1 MPSNSS
7 TPSTRKQ
14 ASSATPASKRQKKK
28 QSVPVP
34 DPPQDAPFS
43 VAGYTEGVKL
53 YSDDRSTGQKDLLS
67 QHALE
72 PRLAEVD
79 ASGVMSS
86 RNLVDLSLAE
96 LAKLRTIGREF
107 LTSPVALSLV
117 QILCGFDED
126 VSTESF
132 KAASALLM
140 ARDERLRLASAQNDS
155 SLGSS
160 SSSVRSS
167 ESDARFTDVAVA
179 VGGSLVLYV
188 GPDLALPPS
197 EFTAECA
204 AEKGRGCMIRH
215 MAALKK
221 VKPQGV
227 SVAQVP
233 KKIVNV
239 NRNSTPT
246 ATVLQTPPNNKP
258 RYIPPPGRP
267 SKHPPAPASP
277 VARGRETEARLNTK
291 RDAAGALDPEKIDLT
306 DANETPPM
314 DKQDEGESDATSDE
328 SGESDSGSGTDDEK
342 ESTTPAENLE
352 IMVRYV
358 HEGNVAG
365 LRSRLAIQ
373 TADIEK
379 TAKVHLKA
387 EWAPAGEKRQNIANH
402 LNIFLAAQTERVTI
416 DSKLVGLGVELADL
430 TAKQAAAKAAITD
443 IKKNIEKAA
452 VKKRESDKVVKE
464 QIAMLLVGYAS
475 IAKNTGKRQEGG

>member
-1 MPSNSS
+1 M
-7 TPSTRKQ
+7 
-14 ASSATPASKRQKKK
+14 
-28 QSVPVP
+28 
-34 DPPQDAPFS
+34 
-43 VAGYTEGVKL
+43 
-53 YSDDRSTGQKDLLS
+53 
-67 QHALE
+67 
-72 PRLAEVD
+72 
-79 ASGVMSS
+79 
-86 RNLVDLSLAE
+86 
-96 LAKLRTIGREF
+96 
-107 LTSPVALSLV
+107 
-117 QILCGFDED
+117 
-126 VSTESF
+126 
-132 KAASALLM
+132 
-140 ARDERLRLASAQNDS
+140 
-155 SLGSS
+155 
-160 SSSVRSS
+160 
-167 ESDARFTDVAVA
+167 
-179 VGGSLVLYV
+179 
-188 GPDLALPPS
+188 
-197 EFTAECA
+197 
-204 AEKGRGCMIRH
+204 
-215 MAALKK
+215 
-221 VKPQGV
+221 
-227 SVAQVP
+227 
-233 KKIVNV
+233 
-239 NRNSTPT
+239 
-246 ATVLQTPPNNKP
+246 
-258 RYIPPPGRP
+258 
-267 SKHPPAPASP
+267 
-277 VARGRETEARLNTK
+277 NTK

-464 QIAMLLVGYAS
+464 QMAVLLTGYAS
-475 IAKNTGKRQEGG
+475 IAKNTGKRAAKQAAIAAAKVAVLAAVAHAEIKKRKRN